1 MVVCLQVSNSVG
13 KLQQA
18 VVQQAAIVLSAH
30 CDRVMVVQARTH
42 RRTVCTVPQPSSSE
56 TALARKQLCAYMEH
70 AARPII
76 VQKVA
81 SVELFSDCAHQC
93 RGALRKACSLGAI
106 ESIKEHA
113 VAELH
118 LLADQV
124 RGAHPSRGCS
134 RGTWHTL
141 VVGGARV
148 TFISSS

>member
-1 MVVCLQVSNSVG
+1 MQVCNAAT

-18 VVQQAAIVLSAH
+18 MVQQALIVLSSH

-56 TALARKQLCAYMEH
+56 TALARQQLAAYMEH

-76 VQKVA
+76 VQKVS

-93 RGALRKACSLGAI
+93 RGALRKAFSLGAV

-113 VAELH
+113 VSELH

-124 RGAHPSRGCS
+124 GEQPMEHQ
-134 RGTWHTL
+134 L
-141 VVGGARV
+141 VGSSPWS
-148 TFISSS
+148 IS